1 MKYTKEVKT
10 AVLAIV
16 AIILLIFG
24 YSFLKGKNLL
34 DNSRIFY
41 AIYSDVE
48 GLTASSPV
56 TINGLQVG
64 HVTTIQF
71 TPDNSGLL
79 VVEFVVEKE
88 FPISEKSIA
97 KVYGGGLIGG
107 KSLAII
113 PEYGDKNLAESGD
126 TLNSQIEE
134 GLLELVNERLTP
146 LQEKVEQA
154 IVSADSLIT
163 NLNNVLNPETRNNIK
178 NTFEDL
184 SLTIASL
191 KNSAQSINGV
201 MTENSPKLDRTFSN
215 LDEMSA
221 NLSSFSD
228 TLAQIDLN
236 QMVNDMEKVVSDLEN
251 VSDKINNGDGT
262 IGKLMNDP
270 AIYNNL
276 ENATNQLEE
285 LLQDIKLNPKRYVHF
300 SVFGKRPGPYEEPE
314 DSLK

>member
-10 AVLAIV
+10 AILAFVAIV
-16 AIILLIFG
+16 LLIFG

-48 GLTASSPV
+48 GLSPSSAV

-64 HVTTIQF
+64 HVSKIEF
-71 TPDNSGLL
+71 MPDNSGLL
-79 VVEFVVEKE
+79 VVQFMVEKD
-88 FPISEKSIA
+88 FPLSKESIA
-97 KVYGGGLIGG
+97 KVYGGGFIGG

-113 PEYGDKNLAESGD
+113 PEYDEKNMAESGD

-146 LQEKVEQA
+146 LQEKVELA
-154 IVSADSLIT
+154 IVSADSLI
-163 NLNNVLNPETRNNIK
+163 NSLNKVLNPETRHNIK

-184 SLTIASL
+184 SLTVASL

-201 MTENSPKLDRTFSN
+201 LAENSSKLDRTFSN

-221 NLSSFSD
+221 NLNEFSD
-228 TLAQIDLN
+228 TLTQIDLN
-236 QMVNDMEKVVSDLEN
+236 QMVNDMEKVVSDFEKF
-251 VSDKINNGDGT
+251 SEKINNGDGT

-276 ENATNQLEE
+276 ENATNQLDE
-285 LLQDIKLNPKRYVHF
+285 LLQDIKLNPKRYIHF
-300 SVFGKRPGPYEEPE
+300 SVFGKKPGPYEEPK